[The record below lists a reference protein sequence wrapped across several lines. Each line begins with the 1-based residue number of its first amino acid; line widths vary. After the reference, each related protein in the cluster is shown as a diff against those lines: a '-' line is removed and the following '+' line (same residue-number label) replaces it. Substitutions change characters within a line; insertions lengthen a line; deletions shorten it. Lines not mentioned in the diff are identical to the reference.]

1 MESLCNM
8 FLCLTINDFNIDTIS
23 SSTFNYDAVIAEKKT
38 GVNDMALNS
47 HNGNFAVDKS
57 LNDTTPCDGLSIPA
71 AINRCIAGKSFY
83 TPPTDR
89 FLHNKA
95 VYTPATN
102 EYLAATYAYTYFCQT
117 NSVAIRVA
125 MCSKCRKPVY
135 GTLV

>member
-8 FLCLTINDFNIDTIS
+8 FLCLTINDVSVDTIS
-23 SSTFNYDAVIAEKKT
+23 NTITYDAVITEKKT
-38 GVNDMALNS
+38 GVNDMARIS
-47 HNGNFAVDKS
+47 QKGNFAADKS
-57 LNDTTPCDGLSIPA
+57 LSDDTSCDRLSIYVA
-71 AINRCIAGKSFY
+71 KRCLNSFH

-89 FLHNKA
+89 FLNNKA
-95 VYTPATN
+95 VYTPATD

-135 GTLV
+135 AKLV